1 MDYIHQGPIRE
12 EKLDGNLEGLLTI
25 TVDFR
30 REGWASKKWD
40 EYTNSRPQRQ
50 PPPASVEMKSQ
61 GCPSLPWTE
70 VQLTE

>member
-30 REGWASKKWD
+30 REGWASKK
-40 EYTNSRPQRQ
+40 
-50 PPPASVEMKSQ
+50 
-61 GCPSLPWTE
+61 
-70 VQLTE
+70 